1 MKQVNN
7 NKTKVNNN
15 KIGFDVSQYKQIVSQ
30 TKSRTNNLTSEMLA
44 CKIDLEKVLDN
55 HYKSYE
61 VTEFNHEEK
70 TMEVKVVKGFLD
82 KHPRK
87 EGEYCIRVFNIFAP
101 LDEPKIKAS
110 SHLEFIKQVS

>member
-1 MKQVNN
+1 MKQINDS
-7 NKTKVNNN
+7 KTKVNNN
-15 KIGFDVSQYKQIVSQ
+15 KLGFDVSDYKRVIATTS
-30 TKSRTNNLTSEMLA
+30 TKKNNLTSEMLA
-44 CKIDLEKVLDN
+44 CKIELDKVLDN

-82 KHPRK
+82 RHPRK
-87 EGEYCIRVFNIFAP
+87 KDEYCIRVFNIFAP